1 MGRIQFP
8 DDFRFGV
15 ATSAFQIEGATRTD
29 GRGESI
35 WDRFCRT
42 PGRIER
48 GENAD
53 HACDHYHR
61 FEDDVALMREL
72 GIRSYRFSI
81 AWPRIQPDGRAPV
94 NTRGLDFYQRLIDA
108 LLEAGIRPLPTL
120 YHWDL
125 PQALEKTGGWTA
137 RDTAGRFAEYAGLMA
152 GVLGDR
158 VESWLIFNEP
168 WIFTVM
174 GYLLGVHAPGRTGFA
189 NFARAAHT
197 VALAQGDAFRAIRA
211 MQPSAEIGSAFSMSP
226 CEPAGDRDEDAEAAL
241 RYDRFFNDWFLEPAL
256 SGHYPDAFPDGVPE
270 EAMGIER
277 DDMARCRAP
286 LDFIGVNLYTRTRV
300 RAARGQGGIEAV
312 PVDAPEGPTT
322 DMGWEVWPRALRDML
337 IRLHER
343 HDGPILEVTE
353 NGCAYDDAPDARGVY
368 DDARRVEYLEAHL
381 AAVAE
386 ARAAGA
392 KVRGY
397 HVWSLLDNFEWA
409 HGYAKRFGIVHVDF
423 RTGRRTPK
431 RSARWYAEVIA
442 AGGFEA

>member
-1 MGRIQFP
+1 MARIRFP
-8 DDFRFGV
+8 DDFHFGV
-15 ATSAFQIEGATRTD
+15 ATSAFQIEGATRAD

-35 WDRFCRT
+35 WDRFCRR

-61 FEDDVALMREL
+61 FREDVALMREL

-94 NTRGLDFYQRLIDA
+94 NVRGLDFYQRLIDT

-125 PQALEKTGGWTA
+125 PQALEQTGGWTE
-137 RDTAGRFAEYAGLMA
+137 RDTALRFAEYAGLMA

-158 VESWLIFNEP
+158 VKSWLIFNEP
-168 WIFTVM
+168 WIFCVM
-174 GYLLGVHAPGRTGFA
+174 GHLLGVHAPGRTGFED
-189 NFARAAHT
+189 FARAAHT
-197 VALAQGDAFRAIRA
+197 VALAQGDAVRA
-211 MQPSAEIGSAFSMSP
+211 MRAMGPGVEIGSAYGLSP
-226 CEPAGDRDEDAEAAL
+226 CEPYGDRDEDAEAAI
-241 RYDRFFNDWFLEPAL
+241 RYDRFANDWFLEAAL
-256 SGHYPDAFPDGVPE
+256 YGRYPDVFPDGLPE
-270 EAMGIER
+270 RALGIE
-277 DDMARCRAP
+277 DGDMVRCHAP
-286 LDFIGVNLYTRTRV
+286 LDFIGVNFYTRTRV
-300 RAARGQGGIEAV
+300 RAALGEGGIGAV
-312 PVDAPEGPTT
+312 PVDAPEAPTT
-322 DMGWEVWPRALRDML
+322 DMGWEVWPKALCDML

-343 HDGPILEVTE
+343 YDGPILEVTG
-353 NGCAYDDAPDARGVY
+353 NGCAYTDAPDARGVI
-368 DDARRVEYLEAHL
+368 DDARRIEYLATHL

-397 HVWSLLDNFEWA
+397 HVWSLLDGFEWA

-431 RSARWYAEVIA
+431 RSARWLTETIA